1 MKKSKV
7 KALVKS
13 AREKAGKTIS
23 ERLIDELKEVTVR
36 LGSSSKKLDKEIEKG
51 AKSLAKKLS
60 KELKIDEA
68 AILKVSS
75 VPAKPAKKTATAT
88 RTRKLAATKAA
99 ASAAPKATA
108 KPVTVARTRK
118 PAAAKVAATSAP
130 SDTPEKTFPAKN

>member
-36 LGSSSKKLDKEIEKG
+36 LGSSSKKLDKESEKG

-60 KELKIDEA
+60 KELKIDEE

-75 VPAKPAKKTATAT
+75 VPAKPAKKTATAS
-88 RTRKLAATKAA
+88 RTRKLDATKAA
-99 ASAAPKATA
+99 ASAAPRATA
-108 KPVTVARTRK
+108 KPGPVASTRK
-118 PAAAKVAATSAP
+118 PAEANDAATRPP
-130 SDTPEKTFPAKN
+130 SEHTQQT

>member
-1 MKKSKV
+1 MMTV
-7 KALVKS
+7 YVS
-13 AREKAGKTIS
+13 AFDLFVFFFKQKTAYEIRIS
-23 ERLIDELKEVTVR
+23 DW
-36 LGSSSKKLDKEIEKG
+36 SSDVCSSDL
-51 AKSLAKKLS
+51 
-60 KELKIDEA
+60 
-68 AILKVSS
+68 LKVSS